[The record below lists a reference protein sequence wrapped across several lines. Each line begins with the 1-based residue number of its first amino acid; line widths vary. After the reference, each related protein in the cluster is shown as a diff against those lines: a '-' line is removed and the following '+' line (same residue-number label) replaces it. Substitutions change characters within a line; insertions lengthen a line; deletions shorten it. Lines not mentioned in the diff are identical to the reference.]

1 MWYRY
6 IRKAHYHE
14 TDMMGMIHHSNYL
27 RWMEEARIAFTDDNG
42 ISYTGMEA
50 EGITSPIASLSI
62 EYVSP
67 ARFGDILEVA
77 LCITRYSGA
86 VLEISYEITDSAGHR
101 PVVRAST
108 RQGFIKN
115 GRPVSLKKAMPG
127 WHEKMLSLADIY
139 SGENDKSS
147 D

>member
-62 EYVSP
+62 DYVSH
-67 ARFGDILEVA
+67 ARSGDILEVA

-86 VLEISYEITDSAGHR
+86 VLEISYEITDSDGHR

-115 GRPVSLKKAMPG
+115 DRPVSLKKAMPD

-139 SGENDKSS
+139 SGENYKSS